1 MKLRLRKEERWKKIP
16 SEEEAKEVTQH
27 PLDLSGEIELEKCKR
42 YGGGYEIVCPSC
54 HETNI
59 IQSSAFTTD
68 LGESQE

>member
-1 MKLRLRKEERWKKIP
+1 
-16 SEEEAKEVTQH
+16 VTQH